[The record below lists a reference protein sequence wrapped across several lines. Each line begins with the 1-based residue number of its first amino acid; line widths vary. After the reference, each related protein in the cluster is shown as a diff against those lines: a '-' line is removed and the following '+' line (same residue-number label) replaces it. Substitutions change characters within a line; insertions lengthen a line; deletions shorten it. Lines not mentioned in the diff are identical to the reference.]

1 MLRRDPRLTAR
12 LLAWRAATWWR
23 RGPARLRLRRRLL
36 VFSTPMVVVL
46 LAAIAKIVSAAT
58 AGDAA
63 VTDFS
68 HHDIDALG
76 SDVSTLSV
84 FNIVEPAKVS
94 FIQGDL
100 AVLEGKLEDA
110 DHRFT
115 EALARTDGASS
126 CPVRVNL
133 ELVRET
139 QGDLAARNGD
149 KTRAEERYNSALG
162 VISGAPAGC
171 FAKNNDPNPDR
182 RRVRNDATARLAD
195 KIKTLHLPP
204 APPPAPPQTVN
215 PQPPPTSLTPT
226 PVPPPPPPGATS
238 TPPAPPP
245 PPPAPGPGSDPVI
258 GPGGGPG
265 GDGGPGVI
273 NDVSPDRIPVSGNGS
288 APAHK
293 LGTGDGGNP
302 LDKLQN
308 ALGDADATGSSGEQ
322 TPGGP
327 TT

>member
-12 LLAWRAATWWR
+12 LLAWRAGAWWR
-23 RGPARLRLRRRLL
+23 RGPARLRLRRRL
-36 VFSTPMVVVL
+36 VVCSAPAVALL
-46 LAAIAKIVSAAT
+46 LAVIAKIISAAIT
-58 AGDAA
+58 GDAA
-63 VTDFS
+63 VADFS
-68 HHDIDALG
+68 RHDIDALR

-84 FNIVEPAKVS
+84 FNVIEPGNVS
-94 FIQGDL
+94 FIEGDL
-100 AVLEGKLEDA
+100 AVLEGKLDDA
-110 DHRFT
+110 DHYFT
-115 EALARTDGASS
+115 AALTRTGGADS

-139 QGDLAARNGD
+139 QGDLAARNSD

-171 FAKNNDPNPDR
+171 FAKNTDPNPDR
-182 RRVRNDATARLAD
+182 RRVRNDAAARLAD

-204 APPPAPPQTVN
+204 VPPPAPPQTVN

-258 GPGGGPG
+258 GPGGPG
-265 GDGGPGVI
+265 GGGPGVI
-273 NDVSPDRIPVSGNGS
+273 NDISPDRIPVSGNGS
-288 APAHK
+288 APTHK

-308 ALGDADATGSSGEQ
+308 ALGDADATGSSTEQ
-322 TPGGP
+322 AP
-327 TT
+327 